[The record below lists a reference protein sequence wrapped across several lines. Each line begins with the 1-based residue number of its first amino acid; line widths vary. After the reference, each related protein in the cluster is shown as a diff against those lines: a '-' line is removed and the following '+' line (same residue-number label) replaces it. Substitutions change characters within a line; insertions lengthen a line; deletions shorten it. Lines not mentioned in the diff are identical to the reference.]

1 MSPLMLAAQQE
12 DIACVRLLL
21 THNADVHA
29 RDSDGDNGNLRESER
44 AFRARACVCAG
55 ALLAICLL
63 PSCASGG
70 AQLVLIK
77 DCY

>member
-44 AFRARACVCAG
+44 AFRARARVCVRVRCWQFACCR
-55 ALLAICLL
+55 AVRLEARNLF
-63 PSCASGG
+63 
-70 AQLVLIK
+70 
-77 DCY
+77 